1 MVIHKLFTDYQI
13 SDNIIKKI
21 IAEMKYIK
29 QNNINY
35 QNNSNSE
42 TENKWKIIKRNGNF
56 KNEMSGIKK

>member
-13 SDNIIKKI
+13 SDNIIKQI
-21 IAEMKYIK
+21 MAEMKYIK

-35 QNNSNSE
+35 QNKNNGE

>member
-1 MVIHKLFTDYQI
+1 M
-13 SDNIIKKI
+13 
-21 IAEMKYIK
+21 AEMKYIK

-35 QNNSNSE
+35 QNKNNGE